1 MLTNYIFY
9 KITNLLI
16 NKFTDKQVLK
26 VRFNYITIYIG
37 KVIYIYIYIAQ
48 IYNYILLL
56 VKHFYLF
63 FHCLRLFGK

>member
-37 KVIYIYIYIAQ
+37 KVIYIYIYSSDI
-48 IYNYILLL
+48 
-56 VKHFYLF
+56 
-63 FHCLRLFGK
+63 

>member
-9 KITNLLI
+9 RITNLLI
-16 NKFTDKQVLK
+16 NKFTDKQVSKIRL
-26 VRFNYITIYIG
+26 NYITIYIG
-37 KVIYIYIYIAQ
+37 KVLYIY

-56 VKHFYLF
+56 VKLFYLF